1 MRVALCL
8 ENPSGVDTRYHDV
21 AKPNEED
28 CAVPVT
34 TITTEITVTPKD
46 DREEAVNQATA
57 IATRTLA
64 NVERVEV
71 KRVDALLENGNV
83 TGYRVTVEVAYAGE
97 ADMRSDHEDTPR
109 RATHKYG
116 SPAEDLRRHVLLE
129 DLSEDEIKASERYL
143 VITPAERGS
152 GRKDVSKNHDRYL
165 AGD

>member
-1 MRVALCL
+1 
-8 ENPSGVDTRYHDV
+8 
-21 AKPNEED
+21 
-28 CAVPVT
+28 VPVT
-34 TITTEITVTPKD
+34 TVKTKITVPSKGE
-46 DREEAVNQATA
+46 REEAVNQATA

-97 ADMRSDHEDTPR
+97 ANTRPDHEDSPH
-109 RATHKYG
+109 RATHQYG
-116 SPAEDLRRHVLLE
+116 SPAENLHRHVLLDE
-129 DLSEDEIKASERYL
+129 LSEEEIKASDRYF

-152 GRKDVSKNHDRYL
+152 GRKDVSVNHDRYL

>member
-1 MRVALCL
+1 MPL
-8 ENPSGVDTRYHDV
+8 TT
-21 AKPNEED
+21 
-28 CAVPVT
+28 VT
-34 TITTEITVTPKD
+34 TKITVTSNG

-71 KRVDALLENGNV
+71 KRVDALVENGNI

-97 ADMRSDHEDTPR
+97 ADVRPDHEDSAH
-109 RATHKYG
+109 RATHEYG
-116 SPAEDLRRHVLLE
+116 SPAEGLRRHVLLE
-129 DLSEDEIKASERYL
+129 ELSEEEIEASGRYL

-152 GRKDVSKNHDRYL
+152 GRKDVSVNHDRYL

>member
-1 MRVALCL
+1 
-8 ENPSGVDTRYHDV
+8 
-21 AKPNEED
+21 
-28 CAVPVT
+28 VPVT
-34 TITTEITVTPKD
+34 TVTTEITVKSKG

-71 KRVDALLENGNV
+71 KQVDALLENGNI

-97 ADMRSDHEDTPR
+97 VDMHPDPKDSPH
-109 RATHKYG
+109 RATHEYG
-116 SPAEDLRRHVLLE
+116 SPAEVLRRHVLLE
-129 DLSEDEIKASERYL
+129 ELSEEEIEASDRYL

-152 GRKDVSKNHDRYL
+152 GRNDVSVNHDRYL